1 MALPRVSF
9 LSYRGF
15 AKLWRRLQLYTLTPR
30 RHSQSSSVRIG
41 RKSHKS
47 LDEETPVGAE
57 FATIEDAVERK
68 FLETPVLEISYYADV
83 VGKVPIEQQGRTT
96 RLESLDIG
104 NGDLPP
110 QWGIDVVVHG
120 GFFRYGPWAD
130 RQRYVESI
138 MNK

>member
-1 MALPRVSF
+1 

-30 RHSQSSSVRIG
+30 RHSRFTGSQSSSVQIG
-41 RKSHKS
+41 RKSLRS

-57 FATIEDAVERK
+57 FATIEYAVERK
-68 FLETPVLEISYYADV
+68 LLETPVLEISYYADV
-83 VGKVPIEQQGRTT
+83 VGKVPTEQQGRTT
-96 RLESLDIG
+96 RLESFDIG

-110 QWGIDVVVHG
+110 QWGIDIVVRG

-130 RQRYVESI
+130 RQR
-138 MNK
+138 